1 MKIKFNVKYNT
12 IAFYTV
18 LVFAVCILLVLLAF
32 RLDVFISVIR
42 RIMTAISPVIWGL
55 VIAYIMNPLVRK
67 LESVLSRKVFKKKK
81 QANLC
86 RSLSIVGAS
95 LIGVLAIVSVIAMA
109 VPQIVESISTLFNN
123 MPDYLNS
130 FYVSMLEYLEK
141 HPEINDQ
148 VTEWFEQQFADAENL
163 VLGWIN
169 DLKPA
174 VEKYLILIKDG
185 LFNFLIGV
193 KDFLLG
199 YIVSVYLL
207 FSKEHFITQFKKLC
221 SLIIGMLC
229 FIVLVIFQIPNAMLI
244 SFIVGITNMIPF
256 FGPFIGAIPSAVL
269 VILTAPQKTLAFIII
284 ILVIQQFDG
293 NIIGPKIIGN
303 KLNLPTFWIMFSIFF
318 FGNLF
323 GFIGMLAGVPVFAV
337 IYTLTKEFVDE
348 RIRFKNIDLLK
359 KSRDEEAEELK
370 AEFEDEDIF
379 TE

>member
-130 FYVSMLEYLEK
+130 FYVSM
-141 HPEINDQ
+141 P
-148 VTEWFEQQFADAENL
+148 
-163 VLGWIN
+163 
-169 DLKPA
+169 
-174 VEKYLILIKDG
+174 
-185 LFNFLIGV
+185 
-193 KDFLLG
+193 
-199 YIVSVYLL
+199 
-207 FSKEHFITQFKKLC
+207 
-221 SLIIGMLC
+221 
-229 FIVLVIFQIPNAMLI
+229 
-244 SFIVGITNMIPF
+244 
-256 FGPFIGAIPSAVL
+256 
-269 VILTAPQKTLAFIII
+269 
-284 ILVIQQFDG
+284 
-293 NIIGPKIIGN
+293 
-303 KLNLPTFWIMFSIFF
+303 
-318 FGNLF
+318 
-323 GFIGMLAGVPVFAV
+323 
-337 IYTLTKEFVDE
+337 
-348 RIRFKNIDLLK
+348 
-359 KSRDEEAEELK
+359 
-370 AEFEDEDIF
+370 
-379 TE
+379 